1 MSMIDYLYDGTFEG
15 LLTCI
20 YENYYTEKAS
30 GIFREE
36 AYQSNLLGGCMEVK
50 TDPQK
55 AITVYEAIEKKI
67 SAYDLRR
74 IYRVFLSS
82 DEYKETRI
90 LRYIILGFKTGGR
103 ISMMHSDPVVLDIQT
118 IEKKVNVERERMMQ
132 FVRFSVMENDVLYAE
147 VEPDHDVLE
156 LIAGHFCDRYKNDP
170 FIINDVRRGKAL
182 IAYQRRWY
190 ISDFDG
196 SDIPGISA
204 DEEKIRA
211 LWRDYFRNIAIKE
224 RTNQRCQKNFMPER
238 YWKHLTELTGI

>member
-1 MSMIDYLYDGTFEG
+1 MIDYLYDGTFEG

-103 ISMMHSDPVVLDIQT
+103 ISLMHSDPVVLDIQM

-132 FVRFSVMENDVLYAE
+132 FVRFSVMGKRCSVCGSG
-147 VEPDHDVLE
+147 
-156 LIAGHFCDRYKNDP
+156 AG
-170 FIINDVRRGKAL
+170 
-182 IAYQRRWY
+182 
-190 ISDFDG
+190 S
-196 SDIPGISA
+196 
-204 DEEKIRA
+204 
-211 LWRDYFRNIAIKE
+211 
-224 RTNQRCQKNFMPER
+224 
-238 YWKHLTELTGI
+238 

>member
-1 MSMIDYLYDGTFEG
+1 MRMIDYLYDGTFEG

-50 TDPQK
+50 TDTQK

-90 LRYIILGFKTGGR
+90 LLFIILF
-103 ISMMHSDPVVLDIQT
+103 
-118 IEKKVNVERERMMQ
+118 
-132 FVRFSVMENDVLYAE
+132 F
-147 VEPDHDVLE
+147 
-156 LIAGHFCDRYKNDP
+156 
-170 FIINDVRRGKAL
+170 
-182 IAYQRRWY
+182 
-190 ISDFDG
+190 
-196 SDIPGISA
+196 
-204 DEEKIRA
+204 
-211 LWRDYFRNIAIKE
+211 
-224 RTNQRCQKNFMPER
+224 
-238 YWKHLTELTGI
+238 